1 MENPCVE
8 QEAEGNYVVDA
19 GSISSQGNMQKTPPG
34 LIASEEG
41 TKAPTF
47 SLVYTELHL
56 SPRWDIEVI
65 PQHVGCCGLS
75 CLLFTTVEQF
85 QGYQFRMPGIIVIL
99 INERWIF
106 VEWGPK

>member
-8 QEAEGNYVVDA
+8 QEAEGNYVVGA
-19 GSISSQGNMQKTPPG
+19 GSISSQGNMQKTSPG

-41 TKAPTF
+41 TKSPTF
-47 SLVYTELHL
+47 SVYTELHL
-56 SPRWDIEVI
+56 SPSWDIEVI

-99 INERWIF
+99 TNERWIF